1 MPIFANELSMTETL
15 FGGIVAAAVLFFVVR
30 KAGLSNFWAG
40 ILSGIL
46 PFIAYLAYSAQH
58 WPGGDVL
65 TIHFA
70 VYLANAGLLIVFGGL
85 QKKKESMHWAPKL
98 MIAFFIGLVLLMA
111 VLLSIS
117 TRGLPD
123 SLARLILPNPSN
135 SQVHTGF
142 PGVIPH
148 DRNKLYEPHLQ
159 ELEQQKNLAWEV
171 TVEGLDALKNNL
183 GSNVVIKLMD
193 KQHQPIIAATVT
205 MELWRMA
212 NSADDQTIQ
221 FSENKPGEYHATL
234 RLADEGLWLTDL
246 EIVKGEAHYAL
257 KQPITVAGN

>member
-15 FGGIVAAAVLFFVVR
+15 FGGLVVAALLFFVVR

-40 ILSGIL
+40 ILSGVL
-46 PFIAYLAYSAQH
+46 PFIAYIVYSTKH

-70 VYLANAGLLIVFGGL
+70 VYLANAGLLIVFGGM

-98 MIAFFIGLVLLMA
+98 IIGFFIGLVLLNA
-111 VLLSIS
+111 IFLSIA

-123 SLARLILPNPSN
+123 VLTRAILPNPAN
-135 SQVHTGF
+135 KQVHTGF

-148 DRNKLYEPHLQ
+148 DKNKLYETHVQ
-159 ELEQQKNLAWEV
+159 DVEQQKNLAWNV
-171 TVEGLDALKNNL
+171 SVDGLDVLKNNL
-183 GSNVVIKLMD
+183 ASNVTIKLSD
-193 KQHQPIIAATVT
+193 KQHAPISGATVT
-205 MELWRMA
+205 IELWRMA

-221 FSENKPGEYHATL
+221 FSEIKPGEYHATL
-234 RLADEGLWLTDL
+234 RLTDEGLWLTDL
-246 EIVKGEAHYAL
+246 EIVKADAHYAL
-257 KQPITVAGN
+257 KQPITVGR

>member
-1 MPIFANELSMTETL
+1 LGDSRL
-15 FGGIVAAAVLFFVVR
+15 AALFFIVR

-40 ILSGIL
+40 ILSGLI
-46 PFIAYLAYSAQH
+46 PFMIYLGYSAQH

-70 VYLANAGLLIVFGGL
+70 VYLANAGLLIVFGGM
-85 QKKKESMHWAPKL
+85 QKNKESMHWAPKL
-98 MIAFFIGLVLLMA
+98 IIGFFIVLV
-111 VLLSIS
+111 VLNAIFLSIS
-117 TRGLPD
+117 TRGLPNA
-123 SLARLILPNPSN
+123 LTRLILPNPSN

-142 PGVIPH
+142 PGLIPH

-159 ELEQQKNLAWEV
+159 ELEQQKNLGWTV
-171 TVEGLDALKNNL
+171 IVEGLDGLKNNL
-183 GSNVVIKLMD
+183 ASNVIIKLSD

-205 MELWRMA
+205 LELWRMA

-221 FSENKPGEYHATL
+221 FSENTPGEYHATV
-234 RLADEGLWLTDL
+234 RLSDEGLWLTDL

-257 KQPITVAGN
+257 KQPIAVAGN

>member
-1 MPIFANELSMTETL
+1 MPIFANELTMTETL
-15 FGGIVAAAVLFFVVR
+15 FGGLLAAAFLFFVVR

-40 ILSGIL
+40 ILSGVV
-46 PFIAYLAYSAQH
+46 PFIAYLAYSSQH

-70 VYLANAGLLIVFGGL
+70 VYLANAGLLIVFGGM
-85 QKKKESMHWAPKL
+85 QKKKESLHWAPKL
-98 MIAFFIGLVLLMA
+98 MIGFFISLVLLMA
-111 VLLSIS
+111 MLLSIS
-117 TRGLPD
+117 SRGLPD
-123 SLARLILPNPSN
+123 SLVRLMLPNPS
-135 SQVHTGF
+135 SGQVHTGF
-142 PGVIPH
+142 PGLIPH

-159 ELEQQKNLAWEV
+159 ELEQQKNLAWNV
-171 TVEGLDALKNNL
+171 SVEGLDGLKSNL
-183 GSNVVIKLMD
+183 VSNVVIRLSD

-221 FSENKPGEYHATL
+221 FSEHNPGEYHATI
-234 RLADEGLWLTDL
+234 RLTDEGLWLTDL

-257 KQPITVAGN
+257 KQPIAVAGN

>member
-1 MPIFANELSMTETL
+1 MSLFLNELSMTETL
-15 FGGIVAAAVLFFVVR
+15 FGGLVAAAILFFVVR
-30 KAGLSNFWAG
+30 KAGLSNYWAG

-46 PFIAYLAYSAQH
+46 PFIAYIAYSTQH

-70 VYLANAGLLIVFGGL
+70 VYLANAGLLIVFGGM

-98 MIAFFIGLVLLMA
+98 IITFFVGLVVLMA

-117 TRGLPD
+117 SRGLPD
-123 SLARLILPNPSN
+123 GLARLILPNPSN
-135 SQVHTGF
+135 GQVHTGF

-148 DRNKLYEPHLQ
+148 DRNKLYESHVQ
-159 ELEQQKNLAWEV
+159 DIEQQKHLGWNV
-171 TVEGLDALKNNL
+171 DVQGLDALKNNL
-183 GSNVVIKLMD
+183 ASNVVIKLLD
-193 KQHQPIIAATVT
+193 KQNQPIIAATVT
-205 MELWRMA
+205 IELWRLA

-221 FSENKPGEYHATL
+221 FSETKPGEYHATL
-234 RLADEGLWLTDL
+234 RFSDEGLWLSDI

-257 KQPITVAGN
+257 KQPISVGQ

>member
-15 FGGIVAAAVLFFVVR
+15 FGGLFVAAILFFVVR

-46 PFIAYLAYSAQH
+46 PFIAYIAYSTQY

-70 VYLANAGLLIVFGGL
+70 VYLANSGLLIVFGGM
-85 QKKKESMHWAPKL
+85 QKKKQSMHWAPKL
-98 MIAFFIGLVLLMA
+98 IIGFFVGLVLLNA
-111 VLLSIS
+111 IFLSVA

-123 SLARLILPNPSN
+123 LLTRSILPNPEN
-135 SQVHTGF
+135 RQVHTGF

-148 DRNKLYEPHLQ
+148 DRNKLYESHVQ
-159 ELEQQKNLAWEV
+159 DIAQQKNLGWNVEV
-171 TVEGLDALKNNL
+171 LGLDVLKNNL
-183 GSNVVIKLMD
+183 ASNVVIRVSD
-193 KQHQPIIAATVT
+193 KNQQPIVAATVT

-221 FSENKPGEYHATL
+221 FSETKPGEYHASL
-234 RLADEGLWLTDL
+234 HLSDDGLWLSDI

-257 KQPITVAGN
+257 KQPISVGQ

>member
-15 FGGIVAAAVLFFVVR
+15 FGGLVVAAVLFFVVR
-30 KAGLSNFWAG
+30 KAGISNFWAG

-46 PFIAYLAYSAQH
+46 PFIAYIAYSTQY

-70 VYLANAGLLIVFGGL
+70 VYLANSGLLIVFGGM
-85 QKKKESMHWAPKL
+85 QKKKQSMHWAPKL
-98 MIAFFIGLVLLMA
+98 IIGFFVGLVLLNA
-111 VLLSIS
+111 IFLSVA

-123 SLARLILPNPSN
+123 LLTRSILPNPEN
-135 SQVHTGF
+135 RQVHTGF

-148 DRNKLYEPHLQ
+148 DRNKLYESHVQ
-159 ELEQQKNLAWEV
+159 DIAQQKNLGWNVEV
-171 TVEGLDALKNNL
+171 LGLDVLKNNL
-183 GSNVVIKLMD
+183 ASNVVIRVSD
-193 KQHQPIIAATVT
+193 KNQQPIVAATVT
-205 MELWRMA
+205 MEFWRMA

-221 FSENKPGEYHATL
+221 FSETKPGEYHASL
-234 RLADEGLWLTDL
+234 HLSDEGLWLSDI

-257 KQPITVAGN
+257 KQPISVGQ